1 MFPWRW
7 LFDHRR
13 CGGDIETIYIYK
25 DGWYRRRNPAEISAP
40 IALPLPRNRCG
51 CWCLCILSS
60 IAESSAIRVAL
71 SRTVGGCRPKRSSST
86 TFRAESRRFSL
97 YETVKR
103 AVRATQPL
111 CWCRRSSFITSL
123 QLSAPTTLAAFRQMP
138 LPLPSEHEWKCNL
151 RLSLSLLL
159 YCTCLLW
166 YGKRCKAKYYAS
178 PSLSS
183 NTWLA
188 PWQFWT
194 NSIILIHICAE
205 LSSAGVGRRA
215 RALHVCATM
224 EYVWNSSLVSLN
236 LIVFATAAAYSY
248 ASRQWVPATTKL
260 FKWQLYARSKKLTPR
275 RASRPPF
282 SERKQKALQSYYS
295 HPPSHYRMH
304 LTVRR
309 DKCGHGQRRPAPR
322 RYTAPARLYWHF
334 SGSSYL

>member
-1 MFPWRW
+1 MKPWN
-7 LFDHRR
+7 
-13 CGGDIETIYIYK
+13 GQYG
-25 DGWYRRRNPAEISAP
+25 RRNRYADA
-40 IALPLPRNRCG
+40 A
-51 CWCLCILSS
+51 
-60 IAESSAIRVAL
+60 AH
-71 SRTVGGCRPKRSSST
+71 RSLQVYNYL
-86 TFRAESRRFSL
+86 R
-97 YETVKR
+97 
-103 AVRATQPL
+103 QPL
-111 CWCRRSSFITSL
+111 WPPSAKCRYHPRVNTSGNVI
-123 QLSAPTTLAAFRQMP
+123 
-138 LPLPSEHEWKCNL
+138 CV
-151 RLSLSLLL
+151 SLSLLL

-205 LSSAGVGRRA
+205 LSSAGVGRGA